1 MVRYSATVIAKVWV
15 DRFIIIHVHKKR
27 TYIKARKEIW
37 YWKLAI
43 NCSGE
48 KKSRCCNESSV
59 LNTETMWKTLFICI
73 GAQNP
78 KKTEINTWKKNI
90 SHSGVGKIESLLKRF
105 HRALRISKKH
115 KIPTIHVSYYTMY
128 ANTFSGLKSVF
139 ERLSFLVLFFK
150 VSLRTE
156 WGCTS
161 LLKFRKCYAF
171 TKAPNNMKP

>member
-1 MVRYSATVIAKVWV
+1 MLIHKFFWPSDWWFVTVQQLLQKSGLI

-78 KKTEINTWKKNI
+78 KKTEINSWKKKYFPFWSRKNR
-90 SHSGVGKIESLLKRF
+90 V
-105 HRALRISKKH
+105 ASKE
-115 KIPTIHVSYYTMY
+115 IPS
-128 ANTFSGLKSVF
+128 
-139 ERLSFLVLFFK
+139 
-150 VSLRTE
+150 
-156 WGCTS
+156 C
-161 LLKFRKCYAF
+161 
-171 TKAPNNMKP
+171 APNFEKTQNSHHTRLILHNVR